1 MRCKTK
7 IRIYAAQSLFKIIK
21 PFRIRS
27 VDAYFLTSSFK
38 LIH

>member
-7 IRIYAAQSLFKIIK
+7 IRIYAAQSLFKTIK
-21 PFRIRS
+21 SFCIRS
-27 VDAYFLTSSFK
+27 VGAYLLTSFFK